1 MCWIAN
7 PAIYWN
13 LNGKK
18 KNKACGDEPMQKK
31 HSRFHIGLRT
41 IKTVIAVI
49 LAMVIVDFYG
59 TTSSKLVFAMLGAM
73 AAIQPTFKDSLEACL
88 TQIVGVL
95 FGGIMGALLRMLPV
109 PHLVATA
116 IGLVLVITIYNALR
130 IRFSPSLP
138 CFIVVMVCITPDV
151 APMQYAFGRIW
162 DSAIGLCVGM
172 LVNTL
177 IFPYDNSRSI
187 RCTIESLDKELISFL
202 ENMFDG
208 DDVLPDTVKMEG
220 SIADLTRQLKIFSNQ
235 KLILRLR
242 WQSSELEALRICE
255 SNARKLVVHMEV
267 LCRMEGVGCL
277 NAENKE
283 KLMESGA
290 VIRDQREVQE
300 QTERDVV
307 TNYHVSQ
314 ILRLR
319 RELLSALRKE

>member
-1 MCWIAN
+1 M
-7 PAIYWN
+7 
-13 LNGKK
+13 
-18 KNKACGDEPMQKK
+18 KK

-41 IKTVIAVI
+41 VKTVIAVI
-49 LAMVIVDFYG
+49 LSMVIVDFYG

-95 FGGIMGALLRMLPV
+95 FGGVMGALLRMLPV

-151 APMQYAFGRIW
+151 SPMQYAFGRIW
-162 DSAIGLCVGM
+162 DSAIGLGVGM

-187 RCTIESLDKELISFL
+187 RNMMESLDKELISFL

-208 DDVLPDTVKMEG
+208 DEVLPDTAKMEG
-220 SIADLTRQLKIFSNQ
+220 YIADLTRQMKVFSNQ
-235 KLILRLR
+235 KLITRLR
-242 WQSSELEALRICE
+242 WQNSELEALRICE
-255 SNARKLVVHMEV
+255 SNARKLVAHMEV
-267 LCRMEGVGCL
+267 LCRMESVGCL
-277 NAENKE
+277 NTENKE
-283 KLMESGA
+283 KLTKSGA
-290 VIRDQREVQE
+290 VIRDERAAQE
-300 QTERDVV
+300 QTERDIV
-307 TNYHVSQ
+307 TNYHVAQ
-314 ILRLR
+314 ILKLR
-319 RELLSALRKE
+319 GELLEVLRKE

>member
-1 MCWIAN
+1 
-7 PAIYWN
+7 
-13 LNGKK
+13 
-18 KNKACGDEPMQKK
+18 MQKK

-73 AAIQPTFKDSLEACL
+73 AAIQPAFKDSLEACL
-88 TQIVGVL
+88 TQVVGVL

-109 PHLVATA
+109 PHLVATG

-151 APMQYAFGRIW
+151 QPMQYAFGRIW
-162 DSAIGLCVGM
+162 DSAIGLGVGM

-187 RCTIESLDKELISFL
+187 RAAMESLDRELIGFL

-208 DDVLPDTVKMEG
+208 DDVLPDTAKMEG

-255 SNARKLVVHMEV
+255 SNARKLVAHMEV
-267 LCRMEGVGCL
+267 LCRMESVGCL

-283 KLMESGA
+283 KLTESGA
-290 VIRDQREVQE
+290 VIRDQRESQE

-307 TNYHVSQ
+307 TNYHVAQ
-314 ILRLR
+314 ILKLR
-319 RELLSALRKE
+319 GELLSALRKE